1 MEDHFSNKPSPKSSD
16 PETFVKSK
24 HSKKKKSELSD
35 EQFHFSDNLA
45 SSSDTDNSSAED
57 QVHDRVKSKEP
68 VDTCIDKLVEFQ
80 ETEIPSTNEMTIAEV
95 LYRLETSHDIPSA
108 KLKNFS
114 GDPWTYV
121 EFIESFRIQ
130 SHQKFNLTDDQR
142 M

>member
-1 MEDHFSNKPSPKSSD
+1 MSSF
-16 PETFVKSK
+16 TSVTIWLQVVILIIQVQKTRFMTGSRVR
-24 HSKKKKSELSD
+24 
-35 EQFHFSDNLA
+35 NLWTHA
-45 SSSDTDNSSAED
+45 LT
-57 QVHDRVKSKEP
+57 
-68 VDTCIDKLVEFQ
+68 KLVEFQ

-114 GDPWTYV
+114 GDPLTYV